1 MLHLSTVPE
10 SENTQIKAIS
20 HQLIYSLILKKED
33 ISFINMAN
41 CGKKVQL
48 TDISCGDQDNAL
60 GLFERLCL
68 KEDARD
74 AFVGA
79 VLAAMVETLTVDV
92 SH

>member
-1 MLHLSTVPE
+1 
-10 SENTQIKAIS
+10 
-20 HQLIYSLILKKED
+20 
-33 ISFINMAN
+33 MAK